1 MAETQQIPDRE
12 THIFRQGQS
21 VHSIPS
27 KGLISSPNY
36 GLCAQYTFN
45 MLSAILIVTLQEL
58 VEGNE
63 YQYRVSAEN
72 KVGEGPFS
80 EPCPPFTAKD
90 PYGQ

>member
-1 MAETQQIPDRE
+1 
-12 THIFRQGQS
+12 
-21 VHSIPS
+21 
-27 KGLISSPNY
+27 
-36 GLCAQYTFN
+36 

>member
-1 MAETQQIPDRE
+1 MAEAEQIPNRE
-12 THIFRQGQS
+12 THVFRQGRS
-21 VHSIPS
+21 VHSVDIV
-27 KGLISSPNY
+27 G
-36 GLCAQYTFN
+36 FV
-45 MLSAILIVTLQEL
+45 LSILPICYQLHGYLIVTLQEL